1 MIHQRIIFDHD
12 IVEPKDHRTE
22 NRIVP
27 SIVAPHTHKPRHT
40 SFKEETSSE
49 STFMIFVIKKD
60 KKWTQKTKK
69 RLIKSLHS
77 DFTWIDLM
85 DSQTGRRRKKYCPAT
100 FISYSLSPSLTW
112 SDVAVIPLIFNHI
125 WSMASTASPQR
136 RTHHSDSTQGYRKMT
151 TEGLMFGSTNI
162 SSTSS
167 NILPVTP
174 RVPYIWV
181 RDHR

>member
-1 MIHQRIIFDHD
+1 MIHQRNNFWSWYC
-12 IVEPKDHRTE
+12 RTQRPS
-22 NRIVP
+22 NRKP
-27 SIVAPHTHKPRHT
+27 YRPLDRSATHTYTEAHILQRRNEFWIH
-40 SFKEETSSE
+40 FYDLCDQER
-49 STFMIFVIKKD
+49 
-60 KKWTQKTKK
+60 QKVDTKNKK

-77 DFTWIDLM
+77 DFTWIHLM

-112 SDVAVIPLIFNHI
+112 SDVAVIPLISNHI